1 MSGNAKNT
9 RATIIPAIRYRES
22 AKMVDWLCE
31 AFGFEK
37 QMVVP
42 GQAGAITHA
51 QLVFGNGMIMIG
63 SMTDTAYGLMFRQPD
78 EIGGV
83 GTQSP
88 YIIVDDADAHY
99 ARAKAAGADIKIDIK
114 DEDYGGRGYTCADP
128 EGHFWSF
135 GTYDPWESGKD

>member
-9 RATIIPAIRYRES
+9 RATIIPAIRYRAS
-22 AKMVDWLCE
+22 ADMVDWLCR

-37 QMVVP
+37 RLVVP
-42 GQAGAITHA
+42 GEAGAIAHA
-51 QLVFGNGMIMIG
+51 ELVFGNGMIMVG

-88 YIIVDDADAHY
+88 YLVVDDADAHY
-99 ARAKAAGADIKIDIK
+99 SRAKAAGAEIKTHIK
-114 DEDYGGRGYTCADP
+114 HEDDGGRGHPRDHP
-128 EGHFWSF
+128 QRHLS
-135 GTYDPWESGKD
+135 PSR